1 MNDVTSSPRLQ
12 GTVAIVTGGGRGI
25 GEATARRL
33 VADGARVVIGD
44 VRDDL
49 GRDVARSLEQAAG
62 YVHLDVTSH
71 DDWRRTVEFTQETFG
86 HPGVLVCNAGIMI
99 SGPFEKTSPDEFR
112 LAFETNAMGAVFGI
126 QAVLDPM
133 RANGGG
139 SIVIVSSVAGLQGVE
154 GLSAY
159 CTSKAANTMIAR
171 CAAIELAQYNIRVNS
186 IHPSKVDTAMSN
198 SDAVASVVASSSTP
212 DLPPLG
218 RIAESADVAALVAFL
233 ASDDAAFIT
242 GGKHV
247 VDGGRLAGYKYS
259 ATRASA
265 IAPNTDCVSTEKR

>member
-1 MNDVTSSPRLQ
+1 MCDVTSSSPLQ
-12 GTVAIVTGGGRGI
+12 GAIAIVTGGGRGI
-25 GEATARRL
+25 GEATVRRL
-33 VADGARVVIGD
+33 VADGVRVVIGD
-44 VRDDL
+44 IRDDL
-49 GRDVARSLEQAAG
+49 GREVARSLEHAAA

-71 DDWRRTVEFTQETFG
+71 DDWRRAVEFTQETFG
-86 HPGVLVCNAGIMI
+86 NPGVLVCNAGIII
-99 SGPFEKTSPDEFR
+99 SSPFEETSPDEFR
-112 LAFETNAMGAVFGI
+112 RAFETNAMGAVLGI

-218 RIAESADVAALVAFL
+218 RIAESTDVAALVAFL
-233 ASDDAAFIT
+233 ASEDAAFIT

-247 VDGGRLAGYKYS
+247 VDGGRQAGYKYS
-259 ATRASA
+259 ATGVR
-265 IAPNTDCVSTEKR
+265 R